1 MPTVKPEEKSR
12 GHGPFPLNTLWD
24 HVDMA
29 LLALDNTFIVQNV
42 NTACE
47 RMFGKT
53 HRWLLGQSIETL
65 LPGYPVALDLVYRAQ
80 NLNMP
85 FRSRYSQITPAPDR
99 LLSVS
104 LTVVPLRDADGTP
117 MGTLLQLEEMSDS
130 ERLEAGERLNETLDS
145 LGFLA
150 MSVAHEV
157 KNPLAGIRGAAQLI
171 EMQSPSPSA
180 ITCTQLIRSEVDRIS
195 RLLDSLL
202 GLADNQ
208 PVMEKETNIHE
219 ILNHVQKIIGPMVPQ
234 PDCDFDPS
242 LPFIRG
248 DRDQLVQLFL
258 NLLQNALEALRDTPN
273 PSLQLITRISDR
285 IRFEQGRRRRQI
297 VIEIQNNGPT
307 IPDDMRKKIF
317 LPFVTTK
324 IKGTGLGL
332 TICQKIVHEHGG
344 QMEVDSHPGR
354 TIFRIFL
361 PIPSI

>member
-1 MPTVKPEEKSR
+1 MMPTVKPEEKSR
-12 GHGPFPLNTLWD
+12 EVSPFPLAMLWD
-24 HVDMA
+24 HLDMA
-29 LLALDNTFIVQNV
+29 LLALDNQMTVQNV
-42 NTACE
+42 NAASE

-53 HRWLLGQSIETL
+53 RRWLLGQSIEML
-65 LPGYPVALDLVYRAQ
+65 LPGYPVALDLIHRAQ

-85 FRSRYSQITPAPDR
+85 FRSRSSHIAPAPDR

-104 LTVVPLRDADGTP
+104 LTVVPIRSAEGVP
-117 MGTLLQLEEMSDS
+117 MGTLLQLEEMGDS

-171 EMQSPSPSA
+171 EMQSPSASA

-219 ILNHVQKIIGPMVPQ
+219 ILNHVQKIIGPMTPE
-234 PDCDFDPS
+234 PIIDFDPS

-258 NLLQNALEALRDTPN
+258 NLLQNALEALRGVQHPTLHMV
-273 PSLQLITRISDR
+273 SRISDR
-285 IRFEQGRRRRQI
+285 IRFEQGRRRKQI
-297 VIEIQNNGPT
+297 IVEIQDNGPG
-307 IPDDMRKKIF
+307 IPDEMKKRIF

-332 TICQKIVHEHGG
+332 TICQKIVHDHGG
-344 QMEVDSHPGR
+344 QIEVESHPGR

-361 PIPSI
+361 PIP